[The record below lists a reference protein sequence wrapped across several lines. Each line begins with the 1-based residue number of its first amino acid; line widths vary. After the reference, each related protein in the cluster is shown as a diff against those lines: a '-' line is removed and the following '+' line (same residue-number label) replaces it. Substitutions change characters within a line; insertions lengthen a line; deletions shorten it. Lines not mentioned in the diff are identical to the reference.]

1 MNENGLFVNNYCDAT
16 LRFIDVSVEGNLAFE
31 KLVTCSPAPDPRYI
45 GNGPG
50 TLTNGVKG
58 TENYKINWLGWE
70 GINLSCTIDLN
81 SLQKTSTA
89 SISTLHYPK
98 SWIIHPKSIS
108 CLVSTDNI
116 NFVPAGTML
125 TNPDLTQEPMLK
137 TFTFNL
143 PETPVRYIR
152 FDVEASKSLPAWHT
166 YAGEKSWVFIDE
178 IVVK

>member
-1 MNENGLFVNNYCDAT
+1 M
-16 LRFIDVSVEGNLAFE
+16 
-31 KLVTCSPAPDPRYI
+31 CS
-45 GNGPG
+45 
-50 TLTNGVKG
+50 
-58 TENYKINWLGWE
+58 
-70 GINLSCTIDLN
+70 SDL
-81 SLQKTSTA
+81 
-89 SISTLHYPK
+89 
-98 SWIIHPKSIS
+98 IIHPKAIS

-143 PETPVRYIR
+143 PEKPVRYIR
-152 FDVEASKSLPAWHT
+152 FDVEASKTLPAWHT